1 MQTSSDSTLA
11 RAAANGDQASAGQL
25 YHRYADRIFAVCY
38 RVLLDHASAKDGSQ
52 EAWIKIFRN
61 LARYDGSKSFV
72 AWARTIAVRAAID
85 EHRKQGRRRKKE
97 TDNEFVFENIQQPES
112 ARRQTD
118 ENAFELKVH
127 ACLGLLSEAQRAA
140 FTLRHYE
147 GAAYAEIAQALQCS
161 EGTVKTHIHR
171 AARVLRKALAPY
183 QEVMEHHEENHG

>member
-11 RAAANGDQASAGQL
+11 RAAANGDQASAAQL

-61 LARYDGSKSFV
+61 LAHYDGSKSFA

-85 EHRKQGRRRKKE
+85 EHRKRNRRCKNESGDEFAVE
-97 TDNEFVFENIQQPES
+97 TIQQPES

-118 ENAFELKVH
+118 ENAFEAKVS
-127 ACLGLLSEAQRAA
+127 ACLGLLSETQRAA

-147 GAAYAEIAQALQCS
+147 GAAYAEIAQALKCS
-161 EGTVKTHIHR
+161 EGTIKTHIHR

-183 QEVMEHHEENHG
+183 QEVIAHHDETDG